1 MRLGD
6 GRGKRSNHKSSGRPE
21 LFGESFR
28 VLRENGIGAGE
39 KTKAQALASGFDSE
53 QKNT

>member
-1 MRLGD
+1 MGEGNVQTTKAAVVQSCSVSPLG
-6 GRGKRSNHKSSGRPE
+6 
-21 LFGESFR
+21 F
-28 VLRENGIGAGE
+28 LRENGIGAGE